1 MNDDTIKQAAFP
13 NEAPIGTRGGA
24 TFVFVGTLDYRGRLL
39 KEIKTL
45 QNAGFE
51 CRLVLGNIGEREVDG
66 SRYDFEIKEYRVPCF
81 RGKIRY
87 FFEQLRFAWRAGR
100 KIATSDAEVVFC
112 LALDGVL
119 AGVVARWLRP
129 SLRLIFDSNELHLES
144 FNSRIKR
151 AVWRPLQALAVKSC
165 DAIVHA
171 ESNRMAY
178 FKEVHGGRSIPQMVI
193 ENFPHYQAGFARV
206 ANDSGPLKVIYL
218 GALGDD
224 RYTHELIDAGRSMAD
239 LIELDFVGFATPEV
253 MADLER
259 RYGPAPA
266 PNIRI
271 LPPVAYDEIP
281 SLLKNYHIGIAL
293 YKNTNLNNYYCAP
306 NKVYDYLM
314 SGMAVIANDYPGLR
328 KVLEDRRLGACL
340 TEVTPASF
348 ENAVNR
354 ILREK
359 RWQNI
364 TDDVRRSY
372 SWEQQEQKLLAL
384 FREKA
389 SDEESNFKLIG

>member
-1 MNDDTIKQAAFP
+1 MEK
-13 NEAPIGTRGGA
+13 ESSRSGA
-24 TFVFVGTLDYRGRLL
+24 SIPGRAEVTFVFVGTLEYRGRLL

-51 CRLVLGNIGEREVDG
+51 CRLVLGNIGEREVDA
-66 SRYDFEIKEYRVPCF
+66 SRYDFEIKDYRVPCF

-87 FFEQLRFAWRAGR
+87 FFEQLRFAWQAGR
-100 KIATSDAEVVFC
+100 EIAASRSDFVFC

-119 AGVVARWLRP
+119 AGVVAKRFRP

-144 FNSRIKR
+144 FNSRLKR
-151 AVWRPLQALAVKSC
+151 AVWKPLQAIAIRCS
-165 DAIVHA
+165 DAILHA
-171 ESNRMAY
+171 EPNRMEY
-178 FKEVHGGRSIPQMVI
+178 FKKKYGGGTKVQTVI
-193 ENFPHYQAGFARV
+193 ENFPHYHAKGLPP
-206 ANDSGPLKVIYL
+206 DPGDGPVKVIYL
-218 GALGDD
+218 GALGND
-224 RYTHELIDAGRSMAD
+224 RYTHELIVAGRAMEGVV
-239 LIELDFVGFATPEV
+239 ELDFVGFATPEV
-253 MADLER
+253 MADLDR
-259 RYGPAPA
+259 RYGKKPA

-281 SLLKNYHIGIAL
+281 VLLENYHIGIAL
-293 YKNTNLNNYYCAP
+293 YKNTNLNNYFCAP

-348 ENAVNR
+348 GNAVNR

-389 SDEESNFKLIG
+389 SDEENNFNSLS